1 MTTLHTLVPWLA
13 TGMSFLTLTL
23 TILWATSA
31 NKEESYLGGLDWDD
45 RVFNW
50 HPVLMVAGMLVGL
63 TNGVLSFR
71 RPLERTTNKA
81 MHAFWFI
88 AAIVTMSIGLK
99 AVWKSH
105 DDKKPYKANL
115 YTLHSMIGLA
125 AVVLVSQ
132 NFVLGMLNFV
142 SPLMSDMVKKVYKP
156 NHIFLGVCALVMAV
170 MAIVTGVQEKNG
182 FSSCGYTV
190 DERDTNPAANYHM
203 LPDGCKMSNG
213 VGICAF
219 ITLLLTLY
227 SLANVGKERDTQND
241 PMMTGLMDD
250 DKRV

>member
-1 MTTLHTLVPWLA
+1 
-13 TGMSFLTLTL
+13 MSDLSFNMVCVV
-23 TILWATSA
+23 LWC
-31 NKEESYLGGLDWDD
+31 GVV
-45 RVFNW
+45 VFNW

-156 NHIFLGVCALVMAV
+156 NHIFLGICALVMAV
-170 MAIVTGVQEKNG
+170 MAIVTG
-182 FSSCGYTV
+182 S
-190 DERDTNPAANYHM
+190 ANSTYPHVIASF
-203 LPDGCKMSNG
+203 LTFYLIFVWDLR
-213 VGICAF
+213 CAREEW
-219 ITLLLTLY
+219 I
-227 SLANVGKERDTQND
+227 Q
-241 PMMTGLMDD
+241 LMWVYG
-250 DKRV
+250 R